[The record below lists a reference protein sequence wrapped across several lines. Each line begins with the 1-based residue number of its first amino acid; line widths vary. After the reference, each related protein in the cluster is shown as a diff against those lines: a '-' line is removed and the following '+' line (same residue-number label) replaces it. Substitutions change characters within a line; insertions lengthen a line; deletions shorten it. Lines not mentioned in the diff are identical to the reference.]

1 MGWPARPAAAEVT
14 IHTVI
19 VDDEELRF
27 DTGVANAVRPPIRI
41 PSTARRIEFRFG
53 GSGDDN
59 DSETAGVQ
67 AEESSAPR
75 ATRLKYRLEGV
86 EPDWRDIPAGARVLL
101 RIVDSQ
107 NGAVASEEALLEG
120 QSPGWRGAPET
131 SPFVRQTLSAVAPA
145 TAQTTGVNFL
155 SSNGDAIVGMIG
167 IDDVQFSIESRAANA
182 SRQQPLPIVSDL
194 ETFRPDTRPEGWERS
209 GTRLDLTRLGL
220 RPVPRPH
227 AILVIAD
234 DDPTRYGGWTTKN
247 KIAVEPGDRVTVS
260 WLAAWSLGVGGK
272 TRAEYRDVKPGVYTF
287 RVGAFRP
294 GGEPAG
300 VETSLEIEVYVP
312 FHLRR
317 DVWAAAAALGLTA
330 AITAGRAATLRRM
343 KRRLADVEREHALE
357 RERARIARDL
367 HDDVGAGLTE
377 IAMQAEWVRG
387 EVEGVASPEALA
399 LTDNIRRSADELV
412 RSIDAIVWAVNPAN
426 DTLERFAVYIVQTT
440 EQFLDAAGLSMRF
453 DIPADLP
460 PLPLEGAIRHRL
472 FLALREAVH
481 NAVKH
486 AAATAV
492 TVSLGMRDGRLELTI
507 ADDGCGFD
515 PAAVSRVGQQ
525 DGLNNMRERMKEL
538 GGSCEIDSRLGSGT
552 RVHFTVPLPQPIGSR
567 QHA

>member
-1 MGWPARPAAAEVT
+1 MGWSTGLAAAELAIHSVT
-14 IHTVI
+14 

-27 DTGVANAVRPPIRI
+27 DAGASNAARPPIRI
-41 PSTARRIEFRFG
+41 PSTARRVQFRFG
-53 GSGDDN
+53 GGDD
-59 DSETAGVQ
+59 DSREAGGDQ
-67 AEESSAPR
+67 TEESPAPR

-86 EPDWRDIPAGARVLL
+86 EPDWRDIPVSARALL
-101 RIVDSQ
+101 RIIDSQ

-120 QSPGWRGAPET
+120 QSPGWRGALET
-131 SPFVRQTLSAVAPA
+131 SPFVQRTLSAVAPHG
-145 TAQTTGVNFL
+145 AQTTGANFL
-155 SSNGDAIVGMIG
+155 SFNGDAIVGMIG
-167 IDDVQFSIESRAANA
+167 IDDVQFSVESRDKNEA
-182 SRQQPLPIVSDL
+182 RQQPLPIVSDL
-194 ETFRPDTRPEGWERS
+194 ETFRPDALPEGWDRS
-209 GTRLDLTRLGL
+209 GTRLDLTRLAL

-234 DDPTRYGGWTTKN
+234 DDPGRYGGWSTKN
-247 KIAVEPGDRVTVS
+247 KIPVEPGDRVTVS
-260 WLAAWSLGVGGK
+260 WLAAWSLGIGGK
-272 TRAEYRDVKPGVYTF
+272 AQAEYRELKPGVYTF

-294 GGEPAG
+294 GGEPTG

-317 DVWAAAAALGLTA
+317 DVWAVAAALGLTL
-330 AITAGRAATLRRM
+330 AIAVGRAATLRRM
-343 KRRLADVEREHALE
+343 KRRLADVERKHALE
-357 RERARIARDL
+357 RERSRIARDL

-377 IAMQAEWVRG
+377 IAMQAEWVRS
-387 EVEGVASPEALA
+387 EVEAVASPEALA
-399 LTDNIRRSADELV
+399 FTDNIRRSADELV

-486 AAATAV
+486 ATATAV
-492 TVSLGMRDGRLELTI
+492 TVSLGVRDGRLELTI
-507 ADDGCGFD
+507 ADDGCGFN
-515 PAAVSRVGQQ
+515 PARISRSGQQ
-525 DGLNNMRERMKEL
+525 DGLNNMRERMREL
-538 GGSCEIDSRLGSGT
+538 GGSCEIDSRPGGGT
-552 RVHFTVPLPQPIGSR
+552 RVHFTVPLPQPAGSR